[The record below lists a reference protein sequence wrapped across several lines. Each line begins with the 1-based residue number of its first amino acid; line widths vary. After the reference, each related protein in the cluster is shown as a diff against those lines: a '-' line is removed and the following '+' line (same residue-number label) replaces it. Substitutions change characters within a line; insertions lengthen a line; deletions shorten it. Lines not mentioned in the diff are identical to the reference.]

1 MNKIHK
7 ILYRK
12 SDKILLATFLSTV
25 FYSTAYPT
33 IHKEIVIHI
42 SDFMIASEQII
53 SCLGVVIASVLW
65 NKYSDILFRKFPFF
79 CVFETVA
86 GITTTT
92 YAIMSDNIII
102 YYILDTFV
110 FAMIT
115 RNIICGGNRLRSERY
130 RKESE
135 REHFDNNNLS
145 ASAIATI
152 IGSCIAMLLDLDF
165 KVMLCVSTFGNALDN
180 ILYIQVYRENQN
192 K

>member
-1 MNKIHK
+1 M
-7 ILYRK
+7 RK
-12 SDKILLATFLSTV
+12 FLRRPDKMLLATFLSTV

-33 IHKEIVIHI
+33 IHKEIVLHI

-53 SCLGVVIASVLW
+53 SCLGIVLASVLW
-65 NKYSDILFRKFPFF
+65 NKYSDILFRKFPLF
-79 CVFETVA
+79 CVLETVA
-86 GITTTT
+86 GITATT
-92 YAIMSDNIII
+92 YALISDNIMI

-110 FAMIT
+110 FALIT

-135 REHFDNNNLS
+135 REHFDNNNLA

-152 IGSCIAMLLDLDF
+152 IGSCIAMLLDFDF
-165 KVMLCVSTFGNALDN
+165 KVMLCISTFGNALDN
-180 ILYIQVYRENQN
+180 ILYIQIYSEQQT

>member
-1 MNKIHK
+1 MNR

-12 SDKILLATFLSTV
+12 NDKMLLATFLSTV

-53 SCLGVVIASVLW
+53 SCLGIVLASVLW
-65 NKYSDILFRKFPFF
+65 NKYSDILFQKFQLF
-79 CVFETVA
+79 CVLETVA

-92 YAIMSDNIII
+92 YAIMSDNIMV

-110 FAMIT
+110 FALIT

-130 RKESE
+130 RQELE

-165 KVMLCVSTFGNALDN
+165 KIMLCIATFGNALDN
-180 ILYIQVYRENQN
+180 ILYIQVYREQQN